1 MRNATDASRLT
12 TVLFASG
19 MILSLA
25 MGVRHG
31 FGFWLQ
37 PISQHHEWTRDTFS
51 LAMALQNLMWGVFG
65 PFAGMAADRFG
76 APRVVLLG
84 ALLYMA
90 GLLAMSSAS
99 DPTLFAVSSGVL
111 IGAGLACTAFGALSG
126 VVGRTAPVAR
136 RSWAFGILG
145 AAGSF
150 GQFAMVPVE
159 QMLIAGASWQG
170 ALHWLAAAVVL
181 VMVPLSLL
189 LREPALTTASGGA
202 SQSITEA
209 VREAFAH
216 LPFRLLVAG
225 YFVCGFQ
232 VVFIGVHLPSYLKDR
247 GVFVPFAGS
256 GIFCVRVPSRIYRR
270 TSTLLPERS
279 RGVWSESR
287 RDCACLDRL
296 FQYLR
301 LFHRWPARRQAVQA
315 EITGGDLSRA
325 RIHHQR
331 VCVRSA
337 DHDVGIHIRRGD
349 GAALVIDRA
358 ADEWCDRRHVWRSSF
373 VDAVRLC
380 FFLTPARQLLGRLA
394 GRLSLHGARQ
404 LRQAATTPYG

>member
-216 LPFRLLVAG
+216 RPFRLLVAG

-247 GVFVPFAGS
+247 GVFDPRVAVIALALIGFFNIFGSFTAG
-256 GIFCVRVPSRIYRR
+256 
-270 TSTLLPERS
+270 
-279 RGVWSESR
+279 
-287 RDCACLDRL
+287 
-296 FQYLR
+296 
-301 LFHRWPARRQAVQA
+301 
-315 EITGGDLSRA
+315 
-325 RIHHQR
+325 
-331 VCVRSA
+331 
-337 DHDVGIHIRRGD
+337 
-349 GAALVIDRA
+349 
-358 ADEWCDRRHVWRSSF
+358 
-373 VDAVRLC
+373 
-380 FFLTPARQLLGRLA
+380 QLG
-394 GRLSLHGARQ
+394 GRLSKPKLLAAIYLARAFIISAFVFAPLTTMSVYIFAAAMGLLWLSTVPLTNGVIAGMFGVRHLSMLSGFVFFSHQ
-404 LRQAATTPYG
+404 LGSFSGVWLGGYLYTVQGSYDTVWLITIALGLVACALNLPISEAAVAREPQAA

>member
-247 GVFVPFAGS
+247 GVFGPKVAVIALALIGFFNIFGSFTAG
-256 GIFCVRVPSRIYRR
+256 
-270 TSTLLPERS
+270 
-279 RGVWSESR
+279 
-287 RDCACLDRL
+287 
-296 FQYLR
+296 
-301 LFHRWPARRQAVQA
+301 
-315 EITGGDLSRA
+315 
-325 RIHHQR
+325 
-331 VCVRSA
+331 
-337 DHDVGIHIRRGD
+337 
-349 GAALVIDRA
+349 
-358 ADEWCDRRHVWRSSF
+358 
-373 VDAVRLC
+373 
-380 FFLTPARQLLGRLA
+380 QLG
-394 GRLSLHGARQ
+394 GRLSKPKLLAAIYLARAFIISAFVFAPLTTTSVYIFAAAMGLLWLSTVPLTNGVIAGMFGVRHLSMLSGFVFFSHQ
-404 LRQAATTPYG
+404 LGSFSGVWLGGYLYTVQGSYDTVWLITIGLGLVACALSLPISEAAVAREPQAA